1 MGGEVAQGTLQRNV
15 AEVRRAVQFTVSCSR
30 LISSKP
36 VGMPSPVSPKLSPG
50 NSGNYSSGAANPSG
64 SGSSVTIPQRI
75 HQMAASYVQ
84 VTSNFLYATEIWDQ
98 AEQLSKEQKG
108 KGWRGWT
115 VTSGLPE
122 SAEAIVGFGSW
133 SCSSWCSGC
142 LTRSSVGV
150 RGEGAPRIA
159 VEARACLAGSCRGC
173 HLSYQLCV

>member
-1 MGGEVAQGTLQRNV
+1 MHFPMWCFSL
-15 AEVRRAVQFTVSCSR
+15 RR
-30 LISSKP
+30 SKP

-108 KGWRGWT
+108 KSWHRWVITSEVPT
-115 VTSGLPE
+115 VLKRSRAL
-122 SAEAIVGFGSW
+122 SFGVAL
-133 SCSSWCSGC
+133 C
-142 LTRSSVGV
+142 
-150 RGEGAPRIA
+150 GARDAQPAPLRK
-159 VEARACLAGSCRGC
+159 
-173 HLSYQLCV
+173 